1 MKKYHLKGP
10 DCAACSD
17 ETVAIPADFG
27 HLREEEPM
35 DPRQILRIAVSA
47 LLFVVGIA
55 FNGRL
60 HDTPYSIGEY
70 AVLLPAYL
78 LVGYPVLKSAL
89 IDLIQGKVFGE
100 MFLMAVATGGALLI
114 HQIPEAVGV
123 MLFFSVGEYLQ
134 GLAVERSRK
143 SISQLMSLRPEFAR
157 ICAGD
162 ERRTVEPEKAAV
174 GDIVEVRP
182 GERVPLDGEVV
193 KGEAF
198 VDTSSLT
205 GESVPRSAGPGDALR
220 AGYVVEDGALFIRVT
235 AVFGQSAVARI
246 LDLVEN
252 ASANKAPT
260 EKFMNRFAAVYT
272 PVVVGLAAAIAI
284 LPPLLVPGAAFSDW
298 AYRALILL
306 VISCPCALVVSIPL
320 GYFGGLGAASRHKLL
335 VKGANYLD
343 ALRRIDTVVFD
354 KTGTL
359 TKGSFEVP
367 GVVARNGF
375 SREDILRFAAAAESL
390 SPHPIARSIK
400 AAAGKA
406 DFAVGDIR
414 ELKGRGVQ
422 AVVDGHRIMAG
433 NDRLL
438 HEENVVHGDCDAA
451 GTVVHIVVDGTYA
464 GHILI
469 SDLVKDEAGPAM
481 RELRAEGVR
490 RLIMLTGDGEDVART
505 VAETLGIDEYYAEL
519 LPQDKVARLEALEA
533 AMPRGKKI
541 AFVGDGMNDAPVLMR
556 ADIGFAMGG
565 LGSDAAIVA
574 ADVVIMDDRVAR
586 VPLAMRIAK
595 FTHRVVAQNI
605 VLALGVKGA
614 FLLLGAAGEANM
626 WEAVVADVGV
636 TLLAVLNSLRAARY
650 SGS

>member
-17 ETVAIPADFG
+17 ETAAVPADFG
-27 HLREEEPM
+27 HLREEEPVE
-35 DPRQILRIAVSA
+35 PRQILRIAVSA
-47 LLFVVGIA
+47 VLFAVGIV

-60 HDTPYSIGEY
+60 HDTPYSLGEY

-100 MFLMAVATGGALLI
+100 MFLMAVATGGALFI

-134 GLAVERSRK
+134 DLAVERSRK

-157 ICAGD
+157 ICAGE
-162 ERRTVEPEKAAV
+162 ERRIVEPEKAAV

-272 PVVVGLAAAIAI
+272 PAVVGLAAAIAV
-284 LPPLLVPGAAFSDW
+284 LPPLLVPGASFSDW

-320 GYFGGLGAASRHKLL
+320 GYFGGIGAASRHKLL

-359 TKGSFEVP
+359 TKGSFEVTD
-367 GVVARNGF
+367 VVARNGF

-390 SPHPIARSIK
+390 STHPIARSIK
-400 AAAGKA
+400 AAAGEA
-406 DFAVGDIR
+406 DAVVGDIR
-414 ELKGRGVQ
+414 ELKGRGVL
-422 AVVDGHRIMAG
+422 AVVDGHSILAG

-451 GTVVHIVVDGTYA
+451 GTVVHVVIDGVYA

-469 SDLVKDEAGPAM
+469 SDLVKGEARPAM
-481 RELRAEGVR
+481 RELKAEGVR
-490 RLIMLTGDGEDVART
+490 RLIMLTGDGKDVAKT

-541 AFVGDGMNDAPVLMR
+541 VFVGDGMNDAPVLMR

-565 LGSDAAIVA
+565 LGSDAAIAA
-574 ADVVIMDDRVAR
+574 ADVVIMDDHVAR

-595 FTHRVVAQNI
+595 FTHRIVAQNI

-626 WEAVVADVGV
+626 WEAVIADVGV

>member
-1 MKKYHLKGP
+1 MKKYYLKGL
-10 DCAACSD
+10 DCARCAS
-17 ETVAIPADFG
+17 EIEVVSADSG
-27 HLREEEPM
+27 HLQEEGPM
-35 DPRQILRIAVSA
+35 DLRQALRIAVSA
-47 LLFVVGIA
+47 VLFIVGTV
-55 FNGRL
+55 FNGGL
-60 HDTPYSIGEY
+60 HETPYSIGEY

-89 IDLIQGKVFGE
+89 IDLIHGKVFGE
-100 MFLMAVATGGALLI
+100 MFLMAVATGGALFI

-123 MLFFSVGEYLQ
+123 MLFFSIGEYLQ
-134 GLAVERSRK
+134 DLAVERSRK

-162 ERRTVEPEKAAV
+162 ERRIVEPEKAAV

-182 GERVPLDGEVV
+182 GERVPLDGEVI
-193 KGEAF
+193 KGDAF

-205 GESVPRSAGPGDALR
+205 GESVPRSASPGDALR

-235 AVFGQSAVARI
+235 AIFGQSAVARI

-272 PVVVGLAAAIAI
+272 PVVVGLAAAIAV
-284 LPPLLVPGAAFSDW
+284 LPPLLVPGASFSDW

-320 GYFGGLGAASRHKLL
+320 GYFGGIGAASRHKLL

-359 TKGSFEVP
+359 TKGSFEVTD
-367 GVVARNGF
+367 VVARNGF

-400 AAAGKA
+400 AAAGKVDA
-406 DFAVGDIR
+406 AVGDIR

-422 AVVDGHRIMAG
+422 AVVDGHRILAG
-433 NDRLL
+433 NDRFL

-481 RELRAEGVR
+481 RELKAEGVR
-490 RLIMLTGDGEDVART
+490 RLVMLTGDSEDVAKT

-565 LGSDAAIVA
+565 LGSDAAIAA
-574 ADVVIMDDRVAR
+574 ADVVIMDDHVAR
-586 VPLAMRIAK
+586 LTLAMRIAK
-595 FTHRVVAQNI
+595 FTHRIVVQNI

-626 WEAVVADVGV
+626 WEAVIADVGV

-650 SGS
+650 SSL